1 MRFWFTAAIVVA
13 LVLCILVIVVSPYV
27 DLPLTTVRTCIAAL
41 FLMQALLLD
50 GMLREPSLS
59 SLPLRGSFMVR
70 EQSACGPPTPLLP
83 LLCSYLC

>member
-1 MRFWFTAAIVVA
+1 MRSWLTATIVLA
-13 LVLCILVIVVSPYV
+13 LVLCILVIVVSPYI

-50 GMLREPSLS
+50 GTLREPTPS
-59 SLPLRGSFMVR
+59 SIGARMPLTAAGQGS
-70 EQSACGPPTPLLP
+70 CGPPVSLLP